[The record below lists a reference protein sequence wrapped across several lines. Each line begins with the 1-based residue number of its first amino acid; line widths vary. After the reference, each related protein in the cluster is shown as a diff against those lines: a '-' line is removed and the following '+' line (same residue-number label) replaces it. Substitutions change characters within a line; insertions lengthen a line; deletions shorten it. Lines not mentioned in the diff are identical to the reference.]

1 MSGRPTLKSRTFSS
15 SPPAPRFLPPASC
28 FLLLASCLLLLSL
41 ACGLLPAPTPT
52 PTPTATPT
60 PPPTPTPE
68 PPDTGWRPAGRGAE
82 LRRMRVTLEGG
93 AVERVTVVR
102 LDPAQVRFRVLYTPG
117 EGRRVS
123 EWVSTLE
130 GAGES
135 PLLVVNGGYF
145 TPEYTATG
153 LLVSSG
159 RVYGTSY
166 AGFGGMFAVLPG
178 GRVEIRWLVA
188 RPHDPTEVLV
198 EAVQSFPVLV
208 RPGGVLG
215 FPPDADDGRT
225 ARRTVVAQDRRGRV
239 LFIVAQDGFF
249 SLHALARWLLESDL
263 DLDVAL
269 NLDGGQSTG
278 LYFRTEQTPVQ
289 IDSWVPVPAV
299 IVAER

>member
-1 MSGRPTLKSRTFSS
+1 MPDNALQRTVLVLLM
-15 SPPAPRFLPPASC
+15 A
-28 FLLLASCLLLLSL
+28 LLLP
-41 ACGLLPAPTPT
+41 ACGLWTATPT
-52 PTPTATPT
+52 PTPAPTATPT
-60 PPPTPTPE
+60 LPPTPTPE
-68 PPDTGWRPAGRGAE
+68 PPDTGWRAVADGVE
-82 LRRMRVTLEGG
+82 VRRMRVAVDGG
-93 AVERVTVVR
+93 MVERVTLVR

-123 EWVSTLE
+123 EWVSSLRA
-130 GAGES
+130 AGQS

-145 TPEYTATG
+145 TPEYHATG
-153 LLVSSG
+153 LLASNG

-166 AGFGGMFAVLPG
+166 SGFGGMFAVLPG
-178 GRVEIRWLVA
+178 RRVEVRWLVA
-188 RPHDPTEVLV
+188 RPYDPAEVLV

-225 ARRTVVAQDRRGRV
+225 ARRTVVAQDWGGRV

-278 LYFRTEQTPVQ
+278 LYLWAGEATVQ
-289 IDSWVPVPAV
+289 IDSGVPVPAV

>member
-1 MSGRPTLKSRTFSS
+1 MPDNVLQRTV
-15 SPPAPRFLPPASC
+15 LV
-28 FLLLASCLLLLSL
+28 LLMAL
-41 ACGLLPAPTPT
+41 LLPACVLWTATPT
-52 PTPTATPT
+52 PTPAPTATPT
-60 PPPTPTPE
+60 LPPTPTPE
-68 PPDTGWRPAGRGAE
+68 PPDTGWQAVADGME
-82 LRRMRVTLEGG
+82 VRRMRVAVDGG
-93 AVERVTVVR
+93 MVERMTLVR

-123 EWVSTLE
+123 EWVSSLRA
-130 GAGES
+130 AGRS

-145 TPEYTATG
+145 TPEYHATG
-153 LLVSSG
+153 LLVSDG

-166 AGFGGMFAVLPG
+166 SGFGGMLAVLPG
-178 GRVEIRWLVA
+178 RRVEVRWLVA
-188 RPHDPTEVLV
+188 RPYDPAEVLV

-225 ARRTVVAQDRRGRV
+225 ARRTVVAQDRGGRV

-278 LYFRTEQTPVQ
+278 LYLWAGEATVQ
-289 IDSWVPVPAV
+289 IDSGVPVPAV
-299 IVAER
+299 IVVER

>member
-1 MSGRPTLKSRTFSS
+1 MSGRPAIRRTFSS
-15 SPPAPRFLPPASC
+15 SFLASCILHPASC
-28 FLLLASCLLLLSL
+28 FLLLASCFLLLSL
-41 ACGLLPAPTPT
+41 ACELLPVPTPT

-60 PPPTPTPE
+60 IPPTPTSE
-68 PPDTGWRPAGRGAE
+68 PPDTGWRPAGAGAE
-82 LRRMRVTLEGG
+82 LRRMRVTLVGG
-93 AVERVTVVR
+93 RVERVTLVR

-153 LLVSSG
+153 LLVSGG

-178 GRVEIRWLVA
+178 GRVEVRWLVA

-225 ARRTVVAQDRRGRV
+225 ARRTVVAQDRSGRV
-239 LFIVAQDGFF
+239 LFLVAQDGFF

-278 LYFRTEQTPVQ
+278 LYFRAGQPPVQ

>member
-1 MSGRPTLKSRTFSS
+1 
-15 SPPAPRFLPPASC
+15 
-28 FLLLASCLLLLSL
+28 
-41 ACGLLPAPTPT
+41 
-52 PTPTATPT
+52 
-60 PPPTPTPE
+60 
-68 PPDTGWRPAGRGAE
+68 
-82 LRRMRVTLEGG
+82 MRVTLPGGG
-93 AVERVTVVR
+93 AERVTLVR
-102 LDPAQVRFRVLYTPG
+102 LDPTGVRFRVLYTPG

-123 EWVSTLE
+123 EWVAELE
-130 GAGES
+130 AAGKS

-153 LLVSSG
+153 LLVSGG

-178 GRVEIRWLVA
+178 RRVEIRWLVA
-188 RPHDPTEVLV
+188 RPYNPTEMLL

-225 ARRTVVAQDRRGRV
+225 ARRTGVAQDRRGRV

-278 LYFRTEQTPVQ
+278 LYFRVGETLVQ
-289 IDSWVPVPAV
+289 IDSGVPVPAV
-299 IVAER
+299 IIAER

>member
-1 MSGRPTLKSRTFSS
+1 M
-15 SPPAPRFLPPASC
+15 
-28 FLLLASCLLLLSL
+28 
-41 ACGLLPAPTPT
+41 
-52 PTPTATPT
+52 
-60 PPPTPTPE
+60 
-68 PPDTGWRPAGRGAE
+68 
-82 LRRMRVTLEGG
+82 
-93 AVERVTVVR
+93 VERVTLVR
-102 LDPAQVRFRVLYTPG
+102 LDPGQVRFRVLYNPG

-123 EWVSTLE
+123 EWVSSLRD
-130 GAGES
+130 AGWS

-153 LLVSSG
+153 LLVSNG
-159 RVYGTSY
+159 RVYGTTYS
-166 AGFGGMFAVLPG
+166 GFGGMFAVLPG
-178 GRVEIRWLVA
+178 RRVEVRWLVA
-188 RPHDPTEVLV
+188 RPYDPAEVLV

-225 ARRTVVAQDRRGRV
+225 ARRTVVAQDRSGWV

-278 LYFRTEQTPVQ
+278 LYFRTGRATVQ
-289 IDSWVPVPAV
+289 IDSGVSVPAV

>member
-1 MSGRPTLKSRTFSS
+1 MPDNALQRTVLV
-15 SPPAPRFLPPASC
+15 FLMT
-28 FLLLASCLLLLSL
+28 LLLSG
-41 ACGLLPAPTPT
+41 CGLWTVVPTLTPT
-52 PTPTATPT
+52 SPATPT
-60 PPPTPTPE
+60 SFSTLPPE
-68 PPDTGWRPAGRGAE
+68 PPDTGWRAVADGAE
-82 LRRMRVTLEGG
+82 VRRI
-93 AVERVTVVR
+93 RVTVGGGMVERMTLVR
-102 LDPAQVRFRVLYTPG
+102 LDPAQVRFRVLYAPG

-123 EWVSTLE
+123 EWVSSLRAV
-130 GAGES
+130 GQS

-145 TPEYTATG
+145 TPEYYATG
-153 LLVSSG
+153 LLASNG

-166 AGFGGMFAVLPG
+166 SGFGGMFAVLPG
-178 GRVEIRWLVA
+178 RRVEVRWLVA
-188 RPHDPTEVLV
+188 RPYDPAEVLV

-208 RPGGVLG
+208 RPSGVLG

-225 ARRTVVAQDRRGRV
+225 ARRTVVAQDRNGQV

-278 LYFRTEQTPVQ
+278 LYFWMGEATVQ
-289 IDSWVPVPAV
+289 IDSGVPVPAV

>member
-1 MSGRPTLKSRTFSS
+1 MLYRLTIWAATLF
-15 SPPAPRFLPPASC
+15 
-28 FLLLASCLLLLSL
+28 LLLSL

-60 PPPTPTPE
+60 LPPTPTPE
-68 PPDTGWRPAGRGAE
+68 LPDTGWLDAGDGAE
-82 LRRMRVTLEGG
+82 IRRMRVTLEVGG
-93 AVERVTVVR
+93 MERVTVVR

-117 EGRRVS
+117 EARRVS
-123 EWVSTLE
+123 EWVSSLRA
-130 GAGES
+130 AGQL

-145 TPEYTATG
+145 TPEYLATG
-153 LLVSSG
+153 LLVSNG
-159 RVYGTSY
+159 RAYGTSY
-166 AGFGGMFAVLPG
+166 SGFGGMFAVLPG
-178 GRVEIRWLVA
+178 GRVEVRWLVA
-188 RPHDPTEVLV
+188 RPYDPTEVLV

-225 ARRTVVAQDRRGRV
+225 ARRTVVAQDRSGRV

-278 LYFRTEQTPVQ
+278 MYFWMGGTAVG
-289 IDSWVPVPAV
+289 IDSGVAVPAV

>member
-1 MSGRPTLKSRTFSS
+1 MPHRLTGWIGL
-15 SPPAPRFLPPASC
+15 L
-28 FLLLASCLLLLSL
+28 FLLLSP
-41 ACGLLPAPTPT
+41 ACGFLPAPTPT
-52 PTPTATPT
+52 PAPMATPT
-60 PPPTPTPE
+60 LSPTPTLE
-68 PPDTGWRPAGRGAE
+68 PPDTGWLEAGDGAE
-82 LRRMRVTLEGG
+82 IRRMRVGLNGGG
-93 AVERVTVVR
+93 AERVTLVR

-123 EWVSTLE
+123 EWASALRA
-130 GAGES
+130 AGES

-145 TPEYTATG
+145 TPEYLATG
-153 LLVSSG
+153 LLVSGG

-166 AGFGGMFAVLPG
+166 AGFGGMFAVLPD

-188 RPHDPTEVLV
+188 RPYHPTEVLV
-198 EAVQSFPVLV
+198 EAVQSFPLLV

-215 FPPDADDGRT
+215 FPSDADDGRT

-239 LFIVAQDGFF
+239 LCIIARDGFF

-278 LYFRTEQTPVQ
+278 LYLWTGGAVVQ
-289 IDSWVPVPAV
+289 IDSGVAVPAV
-299 IVAER
+299 IVAERE